1 MSHNYNR
8 VQMLNGKKIV
18 LGVTGS
24 IAAYKA
30 AMLLRLLVKE
40 GAEVQVVMTPSAKEF
55 ITPLTLSTLS
65 GRPVLSEFFNTSSG
79 AWHSH
84 VELGLWADAMVIAPA
99 TASTLGK
106 MAGGV
111 AGNLLVTTYLSMKA
125 PVFIAPAMDLDM
137 YAHPSTQRNIDVL
150 KGYGN
155 NIIEAAS
162 GELASHLTG
171 KGRMEEPENIVHVL
185 EDFFSEGCELKGRK
199 VLVTAGPTY
208 EKIDPVRF
216 IGNYSSGKMGFAIA
230 GECARRGA
238 DVTLVTGPVSLP
250 TPHPSINR
258 IDVESA
264 NEMYDAA
271 INVFPSCDVAVLS
284 AAVADYRPAIQAK
297 EKIKRTSSNM
307 VVELEANRDIAAAL
321 GGMKS
326 ESQRLV
332 GFALETNNGE
342 ASANDK
348 LVRKNLDFIVLNS
361 LEDKGA
367 GFAHDTNKVT
377 IIDKEGKTE
386 YPLKSKKEV
395 AKDIVSHI
403 SKFFLLLLLLLL
415 PVTASA
421 DGEELDANVKLNS
434 SKIQGTNTEVF
445 ELLEN
450 ALVEFINNRKWTS
463 VTYEEEERIACNFTF
478 VVNSYS
484 NDGSFDCSLMV
495 QAARPVYGSSYLSTL
510 FKYEDKSVKF
520 KYLPYDRL
528 EFVEDNLDNNLTAV
542 VAFYVYMIIGV
553 DMDSMGELGGSEWL
567 NKAQAIA
574 NNAQNLGD
582 AGWRAGIGS
591 NNRYSIIDD
600 YMNGA
605 MEPVRKLMYK
615 YHRQGLDTMYRNA
628 ANGRKVI
635 TECFD
640 LLKKAYEDR
649 PRAYFTG
656 LFTEYKIDEIVNIYS
671 KCTPEEKKTVVD
683 ILLDINPSLST
694 ELDKITRSNN

>member
-1 MSHNYNR
+1 
-8 VQMLNGKKIV
+8 MLKGKNIV

-40 GAEVQVVMTPSAKEF
+40 GAKVQVVMTPSAKEF
-55 ITPLTLSTLS
+55 ITPLTMSTLS

-106 MAGGV
+106 MASGI
-111 AGNLLVTTYLSMKA
+111 ADNLLVTAYLSMKA

-137 YAHPSTQRNIDVL
+137 YAHPSTQRNIEIL

-155 NIIEAAS
+155 IVVEAAS

-171 KGRMEEPENIVHVL
+171 KGRMEEPENIVL
-185 EDFFSEGCELKGRK
+185 ALKDFFSASCDLKGRK
-199 VLVTAGPTY
+199 ILITAGPTY

-238 DVTLVTGPVSLP
+238 DVTLVAGPVSLA

-271 INVFPSCDVAVLS
+271 VGEFPSCDVAVLS
-284 AAVADYRPAIQAK
+284 AAVADYRPAVQAS

-307 VVELEANRDIAAAL
+307 TMELEANRDIAAVL
-321 GGMKS
+321 GGMKRDD
-326 ESQRLV
+326 QRLV
-332 GFALETNNGE
+332 GFALETNSGE
-342 ASANDK
+342 TNANDK

-377 IIDKEGKTE
+377 IIDRQGKTE
-386 YPLKSKKEV
+386 YPLKSKKDV

-421 DGEELDANVKLNS
+421 EGEELNANVTLNA
-434 SKIQGTNTEVF
+434 SKVQGSNTEVF
-445 ELLEN
+445 EQLES
-450 ALVEFINNRKWTS
+450 ALTEFINNRKWTS

-478 VVNSYS
+478 VVNSYA

-495 QAARPVYGSSYLSTL
+495 QATRPVYGSSYLSTL
-510 FKYEDKSVKF
+510 FKYEDKSIKF
-520 KYLPYDRL
+520 KYQPFDRL

-542 VAFYVYMIIGV
+542 IAFYIYMIIGM
-553 DMDSMGELGGSEWL
+553 DMDSMGELGGNEWL
-567 NKAQAIA
+567 NRSQAIA

-582 AGWRAGIGS
+582 TGWRAGVGN

-615 YHRQGLDTMYRNA
+615 YHRLGLDTMHRNA
-628 ANGRKVI
+628 DEGRKVI

-640 LLKKAYEDR
+640 LLKKAHEDR

-656 LFTEYKIDEIVNIYS
+656 LLTEYKIDEIVNIYS
-671 KCTPEEKKTVVD
+671 KGTPEEKKTVVD
-683 ILLDINPSLST
+683 ILADINPSLSP
-694 ELDKITRSNN
+694 ELDKITRNNN